1 MGGPARFPNFS
12 DADARAAGLF
22 WCPRCGWYDSQVV
35 SGAEMDAILQ
45 QQEVFAK
52 SPYPPLCTFC
62 WYALLNVAQT
72 CSYDALRAVGRAYS
86 EQIAQNQQARAVR
99 EAFASPD
106 EPTEDRRPAQAAPA
120 VLLQRQSPWRRALA
134 LLLSIYIAITRT
146 LRISRRTS

>member
-1 MGGPARFPNFS
+1 MGGPARFLNFS

-52 SPYPPLCTFC
+52 SPYPPLCVHC
-62 WYALLNVAQT
+62 WYVLFEVACALPF
-72 CSYDALRAVGRAYS
+72 DGLRVVSRVYS

-120 VLLQRQSPWRRALA
+120 VLLQRQSPWRRASA